1 MTEGLSVPAPVTL
14 PIGDSERWTSPLDKA
29 ELSAHVAWCR
39 APASTTTEKGQR
51 LECLLAWLLSY
62 LPGFRA
68 DRANLYSEDGAQE
81 VDLFFWNEQWRDGF
95 PNFGAQIMCECK
107 NWDRPVD
114 SSDVAWFDWKMRL
127 GGITEG
133 VLFAASGITT
143 RRYRRE
149 AAVGILTAANADS
162 PARKIHVITL
172 DDVER
177 LSTTHDLRNL
187 IIEKSMGLA
196 ARSPFS

>member
-1 MTEGLSVPAPVTL
+1 MTTGVAVPAPVTL
-14 PIGDSERWTSPLDKA
+14 PIGDRERWSSPLDVA
-29 ELSAHVAWCR
+29 ELAAHVAWCR
-39 APASTTTEKGQR
+39 ASVRTTREKGTR
-51 LECLLAWLLSY
+51 LEGLLAWLLSY

-68 DRANLYSEDGAQE
+68 ERANLYSEDGAQE
-81 VDLFFWNEQWRDGF
+81 VDLFLWNEQLPEGF

-107 NWDRPVD
+107 NWNRPVD

-127 GGITEG
+127 GGVTEG
-133 VLFAASGITT
+133 VMLAASGITA
-143 RRYRRE
+143 RASRRE

-177 LSTTHDLRNL
+177 LTITRELRDL
-187 IIEKSMGLA
+187 IIEKSLGLA
-196 ARSPFS
+196 ARAPFS